1 MASIF
6 IVEDDVQLRTELI
19 KLLEKYGYACES
31 SDDFAHMPDIILKA
45 APQLVLLDLNLPVY
59 DGFYICRE
67 LRKKSA
73 VPVIVVTSRDG
84 DIDELMSMNL
94 GADDFVAK
102 PYNPQ
107 ILLARIAAVLKRA
120 YPEEAPSIVSYKGL
134 ELDLAKSMARGPLGE
149 TELTKNELRILTTL
163 LASRGRVVSRDKI
176 MNALWQSD
184 EFVDDNTL
192 TVNINRLRRKLDAVG
207 AADYLATKR
216 GQGYLI

>member
-6 IVEDDVQLRTELI
+6 IVEDDVHLRAELT
-19 KLLEKYGYACES
+19 KLLEKYGYECHS
-31 SDDFAHMPDIILKA
+31 SDDFAHMPDVILAA

-59 DGFYICRE
+59 DGFYVCRE
-67 LRKKSA
+67 LRKRSG
-73 VPVIVVTSRDG
+73 VPVVVVTSRDG
-84 DIDELMSMNL
+84 DADELMSMNL

-120 YPEEAPSIVSYKGL
+120 YPEEAPSTISYRGL
-134 ELDLAKSMARGPLGE
+134 ETDLGKSAARGPLGE

-163 LASRGRVVSRDKI
+163 LASRGRVVSRDEI

-192 TVNINRLRRKLDAVG
+192 TVNINRLRRKLESVG
-207 AADYLATKR
+207 VADYLTTKR
-216 GQGYLI
+216 GQGYMI

>member
-1 MASIF
+1 M
-6 IVEDDVQLRTELI
+6 
-19 KLLEKYGYACES
+19 
-31 SDDFAHMPDIILKA
+31 
-45 APQLVLLDLNLPVY
+45 LLDLNLPVY
-59 DGFYICRE
+59 DGFYVCRE
-67 LRKKSA
+67 LRKRSA

-84 DIDELMSMNL
+84 DADELMSMNL

-120 YPEEAPSIVSYKGL
+120 YPEDAPNVVSYKGL
-134 ELDLAKSMARGPLGE
+134 EVDLGKSSARGPAGE
-149 TELTKNELRILTTL
+149 TELTKNELRILATL
-163 LASRGRVVSRDKI
+163 LQSRGRVVARDEI

-192 TVNINRLRRKLDAVG
+192 TVNINRLRRKLESVG
-207 AADYLATKR
+207 AADYLTTKR